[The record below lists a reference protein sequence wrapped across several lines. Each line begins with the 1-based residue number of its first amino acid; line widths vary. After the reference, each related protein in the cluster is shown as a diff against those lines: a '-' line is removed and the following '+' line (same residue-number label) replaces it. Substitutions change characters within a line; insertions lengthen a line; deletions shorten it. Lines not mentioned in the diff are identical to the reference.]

1 MQAMIERQ
9 AELDRKI
16 VEELIAQTPETWRS
30 AKLIAHRSGSEREPT
45 FSAVVVGPEG
55 TREVVGPTGTM
66 FELLSAQYGMVLAS
80 TGIPWVTATYQVGQ
94 DDSGDWDYNIDFS
107 YS

>member
-1 MQAMIERQ
+1 
-9 AELDRKI
+9 
-16 VEELIAQTPETWRS
+16 
-30 AKLIAHRSGSEREPT
+30 
-45 FSAVVVGPEG
+45 
-55 TREVVGPTGTM
+55 M